1 MKVEHLRKGAHLKHL
16 LDFSLFQLQV
26 LTCYIPIV
34 LSNCW
39 VQLSFVDVF
48 IHLFEPSIS
57 SDAPVHF
64 SSDDIKNYPEIIY
77 REQEAAVPVT
87 LLCKFE
93 ILRGIAGWRNVT
105 YKIEWLVDGQL
116 IKKPSIICK
125 PANGLKENELPCP
138 NINSVTDELIGKG
151 EATPHGYYKAGQTVC
166 W

>member
-1 MKVEHLRKGAHLKHL
+1 MLYTN
-16 LDFSLFQLQV
+16 SL
-26 LTCYIPIV
+26 
-34 LSNCW
+34 
-39 VQLSFVDVF
+39 VQLLSTTKFRGCIYPSLRTF
-48 IHLFEPSIS
+48 NLFL
-57 SDAPVHF
+57 DAPVHF

-93 ILRGIAGWRNVT
+93 ILRGIASWRNVT
-105 YKIEWLVDGQL
+105 YKIEWFVDGHL

-125 PANGLKENELPCP
+125 PGNGLKENELPCP

-166 W
+166 